1 MHTDLTDA
9 MRNLVD
15 EFKNQIRNEMKL
27 HEAMILQRYENRRST
42 TVNVDKATEY
52 KGLRKYGDN
61 LSSQPGVPRDSST
74 PGLFLR
80 KCFTSIKGD
89 VGRPV
94 QKPTL
99 YDGKTPWESYLA
111 QFNIIADMNAW
122 GDQEKAAFLASSLT
136 GTALNVLSNLPPER
150 RHNFESLVKALDSRY
165 GNAHRTELARARFK
179 NRIKQKDESLPA
191 LAEDI
196 ERLARLSYPDA
207 PESITDTLARDQF
220 VDALPDEDM
229 RLRLKQER
237 PQTLQRAQEIALE
250 LESFQLANRQTR
262 ARVRAVQVESKED
275 KSQGLPRKS
284 DPKKDDKE
292 EGDKE
297 KPAEQNLSMAMLEMM
312 ARLERTTRKCVE
324 QMRNTSGIRRRK
336 RSPQQGDKECW
347 NCGLPGHMR
356 RNCPER
362 SPRPNRNRQQ
372 REDGKPMSRRETRS
386 SRFCGARISYDQNY
400 APSVYP

>member
-1 MHTDLTDA
+1 M
-9 MRNLVD
+9 
-15 EFKNQIRNEMKL
+15 
-27 HEAMILQRYENRRST
+27 
-42 TVNVDKATEY
+42 
-52 KGLRKYGDN
+52 
-61 LSSQPGVPRDSST
+61 
-74 PGLFLR
+74 
-80 KCFTSIKGD
+80 
-89 VGRPV
+89 
-94 QKPTL
+94 
-99 YDGKTPWESYLA
+99 A

-122 GDQEKAAFLASSLT
+122 NDQEKAAFLASSLT

-179 NRIKQKDESLPA
+179 NRVKQKDESLPA

-207 PESITDTLARDQF
+207 SESITDILARDQF

-237 PQTLQRAQEIALE
+237 PQTLQRAQEIAVE

-262 ARVRAVQVESKED
+262 ARVRGVQVGSEED
-275 KSQGLPRKS
+275 KSQGRPRKS
-284 DPKKDDKE
+284 DQKKDDKE
-292 EGDKE
+292 ECDKE

-312 ARLERTTRKCVE
+312 KRLERTTRKCVE
-324 QMRNTSGIRRRK
+324 QMRNTSGIRGRK

-347 NCGLPGHMR
+347 HCGLIGHMR

-362 SPRPNRNRQQ
+362 SPRPTRRKQQ
-372 REDGKPMSRRETRS
+372 REDTKEQKREADKS
-386 SRFCGARISYDQNY
+386 PGNAK
-400 APSVYP
+400 